1 MRFSSLLL
9 LQVVFLKVDVD
20 INKELSA
27 KYGVSSMPTF
37 LYMKG
42 GKVLDKQAGA
52 NIDGIRSKI
61 TQFK

>member
-1 MRFSSLLL
+1 
-9 LQVVFLKVDVD
+9 VVFLKVDVD

-52 NIDGIRSKI
+52 NIDGIRAKI
-61 TQFK
+61 NQFK

>member
-1 MRFSSLLL
+1 M
-9 LQVVFLKVDVD
+9 DVD

-52 NIDGIRSKI
+52 NIDGIRANINQLK
-61 TQFK
+61 